1 MKAVPLLA
9 GLSLLAAFTPAA
21 QPQAPP
27 ADSVKLNRL
36 FIKQDAYVLA
46 AFGLATVAMFPLDRH
61 LASVVR
67 DEDLIA
73 NKSLARLS
81 RDIRFFGG
89 PGPFIIGGSM
99 YAVGRV
105 FHISRAAD
113 LAVHGTEAVV
123 IGTAVSGALKIILGR
138 ARPYTSLD
146 TNPRN
151 FGFGRGLRNADYQSF
166 PSGHATTAFSAAA
179 AVAAETLE
187 WWPGSRWIFRPIL
200 YGGAAMVGLSRI
212 YDDKHWASDVV
223 MGAAVGTF
231 AGLKVVRFNHTHVG
245 NRLDRWLL
253 GDSKESAH
261 LRLYP
266 GTDGSLG
273 LGLQVAR

>member
-1 MKAVPLLA
+1 MRIRQTLTA
-9 GLSLLAAFTPAA
+9 LSLLGALAPTAL
-21 QPQAPP
+21 PQAPP

-36 FIKQDAYVLA
+36 FIKSDLYVLG
-46 AFGLATVAMFPLDRH
+46 AFGAATVLMFPLDRH

-67 DEDLIA
+67 DEDLLG
-73 NKSLARLS
+73 NRKLERLS
-81 RDIRFFGG
+81 STLRFFGG
-89 PGPFIIGGSM
+89 PGPYLIGGGM
-99 YAVGRV
+99 YVVGRV
-105 FHISRAAD
+105 WHVDRAVD

-151 FGFGRGLRNADYQSF
+151 FGFGRGLKSPDYQAF
-166 PSGHATTAFSAAA
+166 PSGHATTAFAAAA

-200 YGGAAMVGLSRI
+200 YGGAALVGLSRM
-212 YDDKHWASDVV
+212 YDDKHWASDIV

-253 GDSKESAH
+253 GGSRDGAH

-266 GTDGSLG
+266 RTNGALG
-273 LGLQVAR
+273 IGMQLAW